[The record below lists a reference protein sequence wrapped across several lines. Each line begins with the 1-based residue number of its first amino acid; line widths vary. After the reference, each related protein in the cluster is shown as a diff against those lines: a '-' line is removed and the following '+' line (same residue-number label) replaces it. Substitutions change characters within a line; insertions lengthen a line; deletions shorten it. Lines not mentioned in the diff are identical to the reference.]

1 MTQSELFLVIG
12 VNGLISF
19 IMLVIGII
27 SYVRVKKFLASAIET
42 RGIVVQSVFKSS
54 GDDGSGSMYSPMI
67 RFKDTM
73 GREHEFTENWSTNR
87 PDYRI
92 GDEVIVFYN
101 PEKPHKARRGGKK
114 WKLYFVAWLV
124 GGMGILFSAIL
135 IFFIII
141 MLFLPMKLTN

>member
-54 GDDGSGSMYSPMI
+54 GDDGSGSMYSPLI

-114 WKLYFVAWLV
+114 WKFYFVAWLV

-141 MLFLPMKLTN
+141 MLFLPMN

>member
-54 GDDGSGSMYSPMI
+54 GDDGSGSMYSPLI

-114 WKLYFVAWLV
+114 WKFYFVAWLV
-124 GGMGILFSAIL
+124 GGMGILFSAII

-141 MLFLPMKLTN
+141 MLFLPMN

>member
-54 GDDGSGSMYSPMI
+54 GDDGSGSMYSPLI

-101 PEKPHKARRGGKK
+101 PEKPHKARRG
-114 WKLYFVAWLV
+114 
-124 GGMGILFSAIL
+124 
-135 IFFIII
+135 
-141 MLFLPMKLTN
+141 